1 MVSNNT
7 FSCLQC
13 SHVAKTFLWVLN
25 CSQHV
30 LLQNIEM
37 RPCRTDKEVIVPRGD
52 LGELTA
58 AVVPHLVTEEHWFH
72 VELSVALVT
81 GQPGRVSGATFC

>member
-1 MVSNNT
+1 MVSNST

-13 SHVAKTFLWVLN
+13 SHVATTFLWLLN

-37 RPCRTDKEVIVPRGD
+37 RPCRTDKAVIVPRGD
-52 LGELTA
+52 FRSQL
-58 AVVPHLVTEEHWFH
+58 VPHLVAEEHWFH

-81 GQPGRVSGATFC
+81 GQLGRVSGATFC